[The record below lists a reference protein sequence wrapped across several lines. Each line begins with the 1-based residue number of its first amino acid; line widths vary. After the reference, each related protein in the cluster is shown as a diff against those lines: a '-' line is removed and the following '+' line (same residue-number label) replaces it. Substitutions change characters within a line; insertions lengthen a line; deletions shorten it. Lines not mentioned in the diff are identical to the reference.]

1 MKFWKMQGCGNDFIV
16 IDGRFDSRS
25 DNSYSEDALRL
36 CNRKFSIG
44 ADGFIIVKNSI
55 SSDIK
60 MVYYNADGSRG
71 EMCGNGIRCF
81 SKYVVENRI
90 IQKSIFTVETLG
102 GQKEIQLQIEIDGT
116 VSSVSVDMG
125 QGFFEPELI
134 PVHNIFQN
142 KKRFIDETIT
152 VLDKEF
158 KVSSMLMGV
167 PHTVIFVDEE
177 MSIEEI
183 EMYGKEIEK
192 HQTFPKRT
200 NVNFVRVI
208 DKNNI
213 FVQTWERGC
222 GYTYGCGTGMT
233 ASAIIA
239 NYFGEVSRNVNVF
252 SFGGSV
258 NIKITT
264 EGTVMTGSAERVFE
278 GRIY

>member
-142 KKRFIDETIT
+142 KKRFMDETLT

-177 MSIEEI
+177 ISIEEL

-239 NYFGEVSRNVNVF
+239 NYFGEVSRNVNVS